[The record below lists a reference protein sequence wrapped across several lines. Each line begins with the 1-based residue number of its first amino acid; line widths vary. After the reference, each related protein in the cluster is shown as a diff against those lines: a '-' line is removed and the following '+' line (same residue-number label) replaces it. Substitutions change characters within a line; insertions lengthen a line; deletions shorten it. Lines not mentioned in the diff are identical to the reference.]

1 MKFQVLTAESMKMTA
16 FWDIAPCSVVQVNH
30 VSEMRTASIITIAL
44 MMEAVRASE
53 TSVYVHLSPFH
64 LTPYNLSY

>member
-1 MKFQVLTAESMKMTA
+1 
-16 FWDIAPCSVVQVNH
+16 
-30 VSEMRTASIITIAL
+30 

-64 LTPYNLSY
+64 LTPYNLIYWKSVVKQTINK